1 MVKYYGR
8 ARQRIGSVNTNQLG
22 LKMSGCPSRVGRNP
36 VNARYISQRVNCMN
50 GTCGPVMIHGVPY
63 YPNKFRNKF
72 PYCKNRTSTCQ
83 AAAGGVG
90 HINSP
95 YYRTPAP
102 GEKGCGCKFGPCE
115 GIEGFALLAGAGS
128 PELDEVVVG
137 FIKSGLGSPPFGTLN
152 LEDSSPIKKENIFMF
167 FQQEKCSL
175 VPPEALSGPACSIVT
190 VLQLTPALL
199 NWLNEKV
206 AADGGDGD
214 SGIPS
219 FILNIN
225 GKKYKNTLIG
235 DENNGA
241 SFFGFS
247 PMTQQD
253 TIEMQAGKTY
263 FFNFS

>member
-95 YYRTPAP
+95 YSKSIRNETIRPNSSIFLYFGKNPQRNSN
-102 GEKGCGCKFGPCE
+102 KGHCQGLRKCC
-115 GIEGFALLAGAGS
+115 
-128 PELDEVVVG
+128 
-137 FIKSGLGSPPFGTLN
+137 KSGPRCPSYDYGRL
-152 LEDSSPIKKENIFMF
+152 
-167 FQQEKCSL
+167 SL
-175 VPPEALSGPACSIVT
+175 
-190 VLQLTPALL
+190 
-199 NWLNEKV
+199 
-206 AADGGDGD
+206 
-214 SGIPS
+214 
-219 FILNIN
+219 
-225 GKKYKNTLIG
+225 GKKGGRRKNALFSKET
-235 DENNGA
+235 NGRR
-241 SFFGFS
+241 
-247 PMTQQD
+247 
-253 TIEMQAGKTY
+253 
-263 FFNFS
+263 

>member
-115 GIEGFALLAGAGS
+115 GFALLAGAGS

-167 FQQEKCSL
+167 FQAEKCSL
-175 VPPEALSGPACSIVT
+175 LPPGDLPVCSIVT
-190 VLQLTPALL
+190 ILQLTPAIL
-199 NWLNEKV
+199 NWLQEKV

-214 SGIPS
+214 NGIPS

-225 GKKYKNTLIG
+225 GKQYKNILIG
-235 DENNGA
+235 DEVDGTSA
-241 SFFGFS
+241 LGFA

>member
-115 GIEGFALLAGAGS
+115 GFALLAGAGS

-167 FQQEKCSL
+167 FQAEKCSL
-175 VPPEALSGPACSIVT
+175 FGNLDDLPVCSIIVSF
-190 VLQLTPALL
+190 QLTSAILA
-199 NWLNEKV
+199 WLMEKI
-206 AADGGDGD
+206 AADGVEDPAD
-214 SGIPS
+214 GIPS

-225 GKKYKNTLIG
+225 GKQYKNVGTQTSDDEQLLIG
-235 DENNGA
+235 
-241 SFFGFS
+241 FFA
-247 PMTQQD
+247 PITELD
-253 TIEMQAGKTY
+253 TIEIEDGEFY
-263 FFNFS
+263 DFSFS